1 MKLPFGRLGTRR
13 NLMTVG
19 GAVVAALV
27 LWRIRTSAEA
37 AQVEDVAPMQH
48 PDRHQHAEGGHHEDR
63 RRRD

>member
-13 NLMTVG
+13 NLVTIG

-37 AQVEDVAPMQH
+37 AQVEDVAPVQRA
-48 PDRHQHAEGGHHEDR
+48 DRDQHAEGGQDEDR